1 MERERR
7 VPVGIRTRFL
17 ADPSVW
23 LWCWDLVDPEG
34 AVVET
39 SWGSTWAAYHSSAE
53 ALRAGS
59 ERLAEHGHTRRGA
72 VMPGRQSDRG
82 EPRLVDRLIIVARGD
97 IGLYQSLQRSFAD
110 DDRTEVLNDRRFAE
124 RRQRRARPVLE
135 RRQRERRRRPDVDA
149 QIRACGWSLVR
160 RAAAAA

>member
-1 MERERR
+1 
-7 VPVGIRTRFL
+7 
-17 ADPSVW
+17 
-23 LWCWDLVDPEG
+23 
-34 AVVET
+34 
-39 SWGSTWAAYHSSAE
+39 
-53 ALRAGS
+53 
-59 ERLAEHGHTRRGA
+59 
-72 VMPGRQSDRG
+72 MPGRQSDRG